1 MSKTKK
7 IKRLNTKISDLESH
21 ISVLKWSVDS
31 LRKAQSYK
39 PPSNYYTPR
48 PEIRS
53 NNYEEER
60 YYRSIVSYVYEA
72 MDKEYRKV
80 YDNPAEWNVD
90 PERDCKFVIYM
101 SEDVIHLL
109 SRISGFGDMQYTDGK
124 NRFRGYEVIPL
135 HSKREYVHFVR
146 VY

>member
-7 IKRLNTKISDLESH
+7 IKRLNNKISDLESH

-31 LRKAQSYK
+31 LRKSQSYK
-39 PPSNYYTPR
+39 LPSDYYTPR

-53 NNYEEER
+53 PNYEEER
-60 YYRSIVSYVYEA
+60 YYRSIVNYVYEA

-80 YDNPAEWNVD
+80 YDNPAEWNVC
-90 PERDCKFVIYM
+90 PELDCKFVIYM
-101 SEDVIHLL
+101 SEDVVHMLA
-109 SRISGFGDMQYTDGK
+109 RISGFRDVEHTEGK
-124 NRFRGYEVIPL
+124 IKFRGYEVIPL

-146 VY
+146 EF